1 MSVHI
6 IKPFFSYSRNA
17 LILFAACFAL
27 VMNTSCGKQ
36 KPPEP
41 PKAKPQLLLEIY
53 DSLRAGDHSAA
64 LNKIQRMKA
73 IEKTSIF
80 LAELEL
86 LERSNLI
93 MSEAK
98 KLVSEG
104 KHDEALKLLNES
116 SATLS
121 SAEDLK
127 TAISDIN
134 RISQVEKLLSAVKSP
149 KNSDELAQ
157 NCRKLIVVAG
167 GIPQA
172 GKFSAYA
179 AERLAEVEFIAA
191 FEQDR
196 ALFNLCAETEKFYGN
211 SWSEGAVAAS
221 ILAVE
226 SPDHPQ
232 TDYMKKRMFYREKN
246 KRK

>member
-1 MSVHI
+1 MSDHTT
-6 IKPFFSYSRNA
+6 KPVFSYSKNA
-17 LILFAACFAL
+17 LILFAACLVL

-53 DSLRAGDHSAA
+53 DSLKAGDHSAA
-64 LNKIQRMKA
+64 LNKIQRMKS

-98 KLVSEG
+98 KLVAEG

-116 SATLS
+116 ANTLS
-121 SAEDLK
+121 SADDLR
-127 TAISDIN
+127 TAINDIN
-134 RISQVEKLLSAVKSP
+134 KIAQLEKLLAAIKSP

-167 GIPQA
+167 GMPQA

-179 AERLAEVEFIAA
+179 AERLAEVELIAA

-196 ALFNLCAETEKFYGN
+196 ALFNLCAETEKFYAN
-211 SWSEGAVAAS
+211 SWSEGALAAS

-232 TDYMKKRMFYREKN
+232 TEYMKKRMFYREKN